1 MNFKVSYDGRIKR
14 PKITLHTPNLNGIG
28 MLRTSDKLDFE
39 LNANNICS
47 LEFNIYKTLDGKA
60 NPYYDLIDEG
70 NLIQAES
77 LGVYWI
83 IDVEINGD
91 GINEY
96 KEVKCKS
103 LEYEL
108 TRRKIFDINGV
119 YYLYSITNP
128 EKSLL
133 HEITNQLG
141 NWSIGHVDNALIG
154 LARTFKIDSADA
166 YSLLTD
172 DISKSFGAIFQFD
185 TYNRKISAYTIENFG
200 KRVNIVLDY
209 RNLVK
214 ENIVSTSLDKVV
226 TCLRVR
232 GGGDLDIRAVNPT
245 LSDKIYNYGFFM
257 VKRSEG
263 GKVSDE
269 LVDAWNAYQTKYNNL
284 SSIQQNNLIQL
295 QYLQEQLLNL
305 QNKSPSTD
313 TNDWTQYGL
322 VELKSKKS
330 SYDVVLSA
338 LLSNG
343 AGDPSS
349 SQYAE
354 YKQNKDIASAIEAE
368 IKVRENQIRNVQSQI
383 DSLNNSIINIANDL
397 SYANNFTQD
406 QIKELMNITFEDE
419 YVDDTYVIA
428 DTDTEVVKI
437 EKKKQLYEEAD
448 KELMR
453 LSQPQ
458 YTIDTK
464 LSNLY
469 MLPEFKNYQGDF
481 WLGNIITIRVNKDY
495 IATARLLSIKID
507 FEKLEDISVVFANRN
522 RLDDSTIDFQKIQ
535 EQAKKASTSISI
547 GGQKWDEAA
556 RYSYEFSK
564 SMTESL
570 NLATRELWNAD
581 NQEVTIGAYGIRGR
595 ERNPLTGDYDPEQF
609 WMIKNKIVFSD
620 DGFNT
625 AKTALG
631 KYTYNGVTYYGLIAE
646 AIVGTLFIGEKL
658 RLIGSGAELDLSAN
672 ETILGLSAS
681 ITANINGLRSEF
693 NQTLN
698 SYSTKSDLNSA
709 ISQSASQIMTTV
721 SATYST
727 KTYVD
732 SLVTRVTSA
741 ESSISQLANEISLKV
756 SSTDYN
762 GNKIVSMIN
771 QSSSKISMSA
781 LNIDLSG
788 YVTFTSLSTPGSTEI
803 DGSNLKTGTVIAD
816 SVKSSWVYTG
826 SIDASQIKTGIIIAD
841 QVKSSWVYTG
851 NINAN
856 QIKTGILDA
865 SKVTIANLDLS
876 DNDAI
881 TGLTAKINAD
891 INNLSI
897 QFGKTLENYSTTT
910 QMNSAISASANSI
923 LSTVNSTL
931 YNYSTTTQMN
941 SAINQSASSIL
952 STVSSTYATK
962 TQLTSVEQTANK
974 ISWLVKSGTSS
985 TDFTLTDRVAT
996 LIANAIN
1003 ITGYVKFTNLST
1015 AGQTTINGGN
1025 ITTGTIDASKATITN
1040 INATNITT
1048 GTLNCSKITVS
1059 NFSANNIVTGTLDC
1073 SKITVSNLSANS
1085 ITTGSLSIE
1094 RLIAGGYKVMS
1105 YSSNELFVGSDTSS
1119 FVTKVTIPAS
1129 YFKVTS
1135 SDTQILS
1142 RSVKI
1147 GDAYANIGF
1156 FGSYGTTRRS
1166 VSKLSSSAGTSSIIE
1181 KINELLTA
1189 LNSYNLIYSY

>member
-672 ETILGLSAS
+672 EAIKGLSAS

-693 NQTLN
+693 NQTLI
-698 SYSTKSDLNSA
+698 SYSTKS
-709 ISQSASQIMTTV
+709 
-721 SATYST
+721 
-727 KTYVD
+727 YVD
-732 SLVTRVTSA
+732 SAVQTEQTRAT
-741 ESSISQLANEISLKV
+741 
-756 SSTDYN
+756 
-762 GNKIVSMIN
+762 
-771 QSSSKISMSA
+771 
-781 LNIDLSG
+781 
-788 YVTFTSLSTPGSTEI
+788 
-803 DGSNLKTGTVIAD
+803 TVE
-816 SVKSSWVYTG
+816 
-826 SIDASQIKTGIIIAD
+826 Q
-841 QVKSSWVYTG
+841 
-851 NINAN
+851 
-856 QIKTGILDA
+856 
-865 SKVTIANLDLS
+865 
-876 DNDAI
+876 
-881 TGLTAKINAD
+881 
-891 INNLSI
+891 NLSSLI
-897 QFGKTLENYSTTT
+897 T
-910 QMNSAISASANSI
+910 QTA
-923 LSTVNSTL
+923 
-931 YNYSTTTQMN
+931 TQ
-941 SAINQSASSIL
+941 IR
-952 STVSSTYATK
+952 TEVSSTYTTRNEMIGLIPADNLIPSDNLIPKSAILDDLVIDYNTK
-962 TQLTSVEQTANK
+962 YIQTAESITLEANRAK
-974 ISWLVKSGTSS
+974 NAEELLSSRITLTAEEIKLEVIRSKNSEALLSSRITQTAEAITQEVTRAINAENILSGQISVLAGQVVLKTDGNGRIAAVALNSDASTGSLVKIKADNIQLEGLVTANGN
-985 TDFTLTDRVAT
+985 FKILTDGSFEAV
-996 LIANAIN
+996 NAKLK
-1003 ITGYVKFTNLST
+1003 G
-1015 AGQTTINGGN
+1015 TINASSIYGSTINSSDIYGGTIYGSNFISTFTYNGN
-1025 ITTGTIDASKATITN
+1025 IASLIMNVNNIGWKDIGRIPVILEPTEAQIPLLKCQDIEVVGASRINVNSSLNVNGIITVTQSNQTYTVIHTGTIGSQSVNYATKAGSATNADYATSAGYATTASIAYDAYEAEYAKDAGTATTANYALSAGSAPLSSSWRYAIVTN
-1040 INATNITT
+1040 INFLASQL
-1048 GTLNCSKITVS
+1048 GVS
-1059 NFSANNIVTGTLDC
+1059 L
-1073 SKITVSNLSANS
+1073 
-1085 ITTGSLSIE
+1085 
-1094 RLIAGGYKVMS
+1094 
-1105 YSSNELFVGSDTSS
+1105 
-1119 FVTKVTIPAS
+1119 PAS
-1129 YFKVTS
+1129 FPS
-1135 SDTQILS
+1135 S
-1142 RSVKI
+1142 
-1147 GDAYANIGF
+1147 
-1156 FGSYGTTRRS
+1156 
-1166 VSKLSSSAGTSSIIE
+1166 
-1181 KINELLTA
+1181 
-1189 LNSYNLIYSY
+1189 